1 MEKLPIIMEFP
12 NELSPKNNE
21 GYKQQ
26 LAIAFLEGKGIN
38 AEIKNGVVTIQ

>member
-1 MEKLPIIMEFP
+1 MEFP

-26 LAIAFLEGKGIN
+26 LAIAYLKSKGIK
-38 AEIKNGVVTIQ
+38 AEIKNGVVTI